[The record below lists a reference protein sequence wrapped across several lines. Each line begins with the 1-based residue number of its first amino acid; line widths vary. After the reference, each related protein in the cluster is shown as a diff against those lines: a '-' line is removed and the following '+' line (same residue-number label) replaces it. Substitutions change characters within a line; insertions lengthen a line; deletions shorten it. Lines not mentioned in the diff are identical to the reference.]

1 MTHNWNHK
9 AEKYIPPGYLLHSH
23 GKSPCLIGKPSIS
36 MGHLYHGELLVIT
49 RGYKHMIR
57 SIFDRPNLEFKWTC
71 IGKQTELLE
80 LFKGM
85 DPNHKPWNGREIGYM
100 MVIWWLY
107 DGIITYYV
115 YIYIYMVG
123 GARTILKNDGV
134 KAHGKDDIPY
144 MKWTITFM
152 FETTKQ
158 CLLDYNPISL

>member
-23 GKSPCLIGKPSIS
+23 GKSPCSIGKPSIS

-115 YIYIYMVG
+115 YIYIYGWWCKNHLEKWWSESPWEGWHPIYEMDNNIHVWNHQAVFVG
-123 GARTILKNDGV
+123 L
-134 KAHGKDDIPY
+134 
-144 MKWTITFM
+144 
-152 FETTKQ
+152 
-158 CLLDYNPISL
+158 

>member
-23 GKSPCLIGKPSIS
+23 GKSPCSIGKPSIS
-36 MGHLYHGELLVIT
+36 RGHLYHGELLVIT

-115 YIYIYMVG
+115 YIYGWWCKNHLEKWWSESPWEGWHPIYDG
-123 GARTILKNDGV
+123 EKKSCLKPPTRFV
-134 KAHGKDDIPY
+134 TC
-144 MKWTITFM
+144 M
-152 FETTKQ
+152 
-158 CLLDYNPISL
+158 